1 MQILQPRASE
11 RMTETF
17 TGEVFSDVVLPAS
30 EGVRV
35 QTVTFTPGA
44 RTHWHTHERGQL
56 LFVVSGGGHI
66 RVRGQDAQPLRAGD
80 TVWIPPD
87 EEHWHGAGPGTLL
100 VHTAVSLGET
110 RWLEPVADADYV

>member
-1 MQILQPRASE
+1 MEILGPRATE

-17 TGEVFSDVVLPAS
+17 TGDVFSDVVLPAT

-35 QTVTFTPGA
+35 QTVTFAPGA

-56 LFVVSGGGHI
+56 LFVLSGSGHI
-66 RVRGQDAQPLRAGD
+66 RVRGGDARPLRPGD
-80 TVWIPPD
+80 TVWIPPG
-87 EEHWHGAGPGTLL
+87 EEHWHGGGPKSLL

>member
-1 MQILQPRASE
+1 MQILRPRASE
-11 RMTETF
+11 RMAETF
-17 TGEVFSDVVLPAS
+17 TGEVFSDAILPAT

-35 QTVTFTPGA
+35 QTVTFVPGA

-56 LFVVSGGGHI
+56 LFVLSGAGHV
-66 RVRGQDAQPLRAGD
+66 RVRGEDAHPLRPGD

-87 EEHWHGAGPGTLL
+87 EEHWHGGGPDSLL

-110 RWLEPVADADYV
+110 RWLEPVDDADYV